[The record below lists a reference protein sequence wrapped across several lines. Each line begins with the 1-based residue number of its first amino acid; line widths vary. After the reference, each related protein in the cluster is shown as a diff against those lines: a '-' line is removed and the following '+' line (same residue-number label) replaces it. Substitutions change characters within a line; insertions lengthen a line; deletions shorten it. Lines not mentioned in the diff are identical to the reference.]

1 MTDLVQVT
9 TENIG
14 DVLQEIDAAF
24 YDIPFENSAFQN
36 ENFVIAAQMTPE
48 RAYRAIGLRMHSK
61 IAALKEAKYGRLK
74 EEIDIEELQAKIDN
88 PDTNTYDRRRAQLDI
103 QQKLDH
109 HSFTDKLIND
119 ALSELNLL
127 YKHFQAMPRYTREQF
142 EQGERIHFEQKLT
155 RQIQGLA
162 GAHESLINMTQ
173 DVNTMQAL
181 IQEQMAL
188 LGSE

>member
-1 MTDLVQVT
+1 MTDQLVT

-14 DVLQEIDAAF
+14 DVLQEIDEAF

-61 IAALKEAKYGRLK
+61 IAALKEAKYGRMK
-74 EEIDIEELQAKIDN
+74 EEIDIEELQAKIDD
-88 PDTNTYDRRRAQLDI
+88 PSTNTYDRRRAQIDI

-109 HSFTDKLIND
+109 RSFTDKLIND

-127 YKHFQAMPRYTREQF
+127 YKHFKVMPRYSREEF
-142 EQGERIHFEQKLT
+142 ERGERLHFEQKLT

-162 GAHESLINMTQ
+162 GAQESLINMTQ
-173 DVNTMQAL
+173 DKDTLNAL
-181 IQEQMAL
+181 IQEQNL
-188 LGSE
+188 LT